1 MNQKALKTLE
11 YTKIIAQLESHA
23 ASPLGK
29 ALCRDLVPSSD
40 LEEVR
45 TWQAQTTDAADR
57 VRLKGTVS
65 FSGLRDIGSSL
76 KRLEIGS
83 ALSISELLSISSVLT
98 VAARAKAYSRQDV
111 PENTFTPRFPGQQP
125 PKQTAAEEYVPDSLD
140 PLFQALEPLTPVNNE
155 IKRCILS
162 EDEIADDASPGLSHV
177 RRSLKACADRI
188 HTQLN
193 SILNSHRTYLQD
205 AVITMRD
212 GRYCL
217 PVKAEAKSQIPGMV
231 HDQSATGSTLFIEP
245 AAVVKLNNDIRELE
259 LKEQAEIEAILA
271 ELSAKASE
279 FTDELLTDFQV
290 LTTLDFIF
298 AKAQMSKQYKC
309 SCPVMNTN
317 NYINIKKGRH
327 PLIDPHKVVPIDIY
341 LGKNFNLLIITG
353 PNTGGKTVALKTCGL
368 LTLMAMSGMLIP
380 AAEGSRI
387 SVFNN
392 VLADIGD
399 TQSIEQNLS
408 TFSAHMRS
416 VIEILEQADR
426 HSLVLLDELG
436 SGTDPI
442 EGAALAEAVI
452 QRLKDNGAK
461 LMVTTHYQE
470 LKLYATEQPDVQN
483 ASCEF
488 DIETLRPT
496 YRLILGSPG
505 KSNAFAIC
513 KGLGL
518 SESIIAAAE
527 TLVSQENLRFEE
539 AVSKLE
545 ETRKAL
551 EQDRS
556 AMQEA
561 LRQAEEDAAKLR
573 EEVQRT
579 RTDRENIM
587 EQARLEAMRIVET
600 TKAQSNEMIS
610 ELDQLRKAKEKA
622 TFGDDVIRAKGNVKR
637 GFRKMYETANPL
649 TEVPDE
655 DYVLPRELQVGD
667 TVMLTDTKQKA
678 VVAGKPDKNGTVFLQ
693 IGAMRTKVPQEKL
706 RLVAGAEEKKKS
718 QQKQRQTAGRV
729 SAQAARR
736 GTMELDIR
744 GCTCDEG
751 VYQMDAFLDRAVMS
765 HIATVTIIHGKG
777 TGLLRKAIHQRLKQL
792 KYVKN
797 FRLGTFGE
805 GEDGVTIVS
814 LE

>member
-1 MNQKALKTLE
+1 MNKNLEILEFHKILDMLANLSANDITREKVLAITPNPDLAEARAELEKTNDAFQLSIQFGAPPFHRFQDMRMGLRRAKSGAKLSLKDLLEIATILRQMQSLSDWYDRCAGVESTLDDLFSQLAPVPFLLE
-11 YTKIIAQLESHA
+11 KLDRSILSEEEIADA
-23 ASPLGK
+23 ASP
-29 ALCRDLVPSSD
+29 ALAEIRRKIGRS
-40 LEEVR
+40 R
-45 TWQAQTTDAADR
+45 Q
-57 VRLKGTVS
+57 K
-65 FSGLRDIGSSL
+65 LRDTLDSMM
-76 KRLEIGS
+76 R
-83 ALSISELLSISSVLT
+83 
-98 VAARAKAYSRQDV
+98 RQEVQD
-111 PENTFTPRFPGQQP
+111 
-125 PKQTAAEEYVPDSLD
+125 
-140 PLFQALEPLTPVNNE
+140 
-155 IKRCILS
+155 C
-162 EDEIADDASPGLSHV
+162 
-177 RRSLKACADRI
+177 
-188 HTQLN
+188 
-193 SILNSHRTYLQD
+193 LQD
-205 AVITMRD
+205 NRVTLRD
-212 GRYCL
+212 GRFVL
-217 PVKAEAKSQIPGMV
+217 PVRAEHRSKIAGLV
-231 HDQSATGSTLFIEP
+231 HDTSATGQTIFIEP
-245 AAVVKLNNDIRELE
+245 IAVVDANNDIRLLE
-259 LKEQAEIEAILA
+259 LQEAEEIERIIE
-271 ELSAKASE
+271 ELCTECGTWADTIIRDIAVCA
-279 FTDELLTDFQV
+279 DLNV
-290 LTTLDFIF
+290 YF
-298 AKAQMSKQYKC
+298 AKARLAEQMHAF
-309 SCPVMNTN
+309 PPTLTDDGV
-317 NYINIKKGRH
+317 ILLKKARH
-327 PLIDPHKVVPIDIY
+327 PLIPYKKAVPISFT
-341 LGKNFNLLIITG
+341 LGDTYQALIITG

-637 GFRKMYETANPL
+637 GFRKMYKTANPL

>member
-1 MNQKALKTLE
+1 M
-11 YTKIIAQLESHA
+11 
-23 ASPLGK
+23 
-29 ALCRDLVPSSD
+29 
-40 LEEVR
+40 
-45 TWQAQTTDAADR
+45 
-57 VRLKGTVS
+57 
-65 FSGLRDIGSSL
+65 GLRRAKSGAKLSL
-76 KRLEIGS
+76 KDLLEIATILRQMQS
-83 ALSISELLSISSVLT
+83 LSDWYDRCAGVESTLDDLFSQLAPVPFLLE
-98 VAARAKAYSRQDV
+98 K
-111 PENTFTPRFPGQQP
+111 
-125 PKQTAAEEYVPDSLD
+125 LD
-140 PLFQALEPLTPVNNE
+140 
-155 IKRCILS
+155 RSILS
-162 EDEIADDASPGLSHV
+162 EEEIADAPSPALAEI
-177 RRSLKACADRI
+177 RRKIGRSRQKLRDTLDSMMRRQEVQDC
-188 HTQLN
+188 
-193 SILNSHRTYLQD
+193 LQD
-205 AVITMRD
+205 NRVTLRD
-212 GRYCL
+212 GRFVL
-217 PVKAEAKSQIPGMV
+217 PVRAEHRSKIAGLV
-231 HDQSATGSTLFIEP
+231 HDTSATGQTIFIEP
-245 AAVVKLNNDIRELE
+245 IAVVDANNDIRLLE
-259 LKEQAEIEAILA
+259 LQEAEEIERIIE
-271 ELSAKASE
+271 ELCTECGTWADTIIRDIAVCA
-279 FTDELLTDFQV
+279 DLNV
-290 LTTLDFIF
+290 YF
-298 AKAQMSKQYKC
+298 AKARLAEQMHAF
-309 SCPVMNTN
+309 PPTLTDDGV
-317 NYINIKKGRH
+317 ILLKKARH
-327 PLIDPHKVVPIDIY
+327 PLIPYKKAVPISFT
-341 LGKNFNLLIITG
+341 LGDTYQALIITG

-399 TQSIEQNLS
+399 LGIEQNLS
-408 TFSAHMRS
+408 HSLHTCEVSNIGIWNRQ
-416 VIEILEQADR
+416 IR
-426 HSLVLLDELG
+426 HSRFCAADELG

-452 QRLKDNGAK
+452 QRLKDNWAK

-777 TGLLRKAIHQRLKQL
+777 TGLPRKAIHQRLKQL

-805 GEDGVTIVS
+805 GEDGVTSVS